1 MEVYRLGIGRVL
13 ELLLSYGLLLA
24 TRAMVFTEGLQCAV
38 TSAPGGCP
46 GHEDLPIGSSLS
58 GRGGRTYSHVD

>member
-38 TSAPGGCP
+38 TSAPGGVLGMRTCP
-46 GHEDLPIGSSLS
+46 
-58 GRGGRTYSHVD
+58 